1 MTACREISELLYE
14 YQTGRLAPDAE
25 KNVAEHLRDC
35 EKCRRTHEDL
45 IETLGALNEWKPPEV
60 PAGFGKRVMG
70 EIAKESKNV
79 PVSLLDRFIKPS
91 RFRLPIQGLAVAAM
105 VLLALTIYRNFVPE
119 IDRMPRDFKVMT
131 GLVEA
136 KSPVIIETKDVGEAF
151 DKLKELI
158 QTHQGHLVRRK
169 PVDSGMEVTFRVSQ
183 EKEEGFF
190 KDINLLGKVKKE
202 KEGYKEGDGNMVIL
216 LKKES

>member
-1 MTACREISELLYE
+1 
-14 YQTGRLAPDAE
+14 
-25 KNVAEHLRDC
+25 
-35 EKCRRTHEDL
+35 
-45 IETLGALNEWKPPEV
+45 
-60 PAGFGKRVMG
+60 
-70 EIAKESKNV
+70 
-79 PVSLLDRFIKPS
+79 
-91 RFRLPIQGLAVAAM
+91 M

-119 IDRMPRDFKVMT
+119 IDRRPRDFKVMT

-202 KEGYKEGDGNMVIL
+202 KEGYKDGDGNMVIL